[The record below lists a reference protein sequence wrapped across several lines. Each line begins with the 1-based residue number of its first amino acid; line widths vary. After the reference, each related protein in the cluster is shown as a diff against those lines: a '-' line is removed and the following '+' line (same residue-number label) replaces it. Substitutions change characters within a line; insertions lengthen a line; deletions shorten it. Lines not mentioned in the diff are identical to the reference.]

1 MISVLSKPVDQIG
14 IHDIAALIE
23 SKVPEGEQ
31 IEFKESLSTKRHSI
45 DPWISGNGQ
54 IGERAKKE
62 ILEESVAFANAYGGT
77 LLLGIGESDTKPS
90 VAAKISPVPR
100 CAELVERLKL
110 VFRDCVEPQLPQLE
124 IFAVLTK
131 GDDGVVI
138 IRVGRSRL
146 APHRV
151 TTTLVCPVR
160 RADRCEKMT
169 MREIQDMTLNVSRGL
184 ERLEKQLSARSAR
197 FQQEFKRLK
206 TPEDAFGIRLTATPV
221 GEAIRFE
228 RVFRENRIVEEL
240 DQSWY
245 KVLYQPGSGETGAR
259 IGRDGY
265 VLSVGESASERAVR
279 DIFCENFPSLWRP
292 MLRTAR
298 AEPDPS
304 GTNLSLYSYREIHC
318 DGLVELGFVAV
329 RQIFVGGNG
338 RLPPLFPLPMFANL
352 AVWADCVRCHANT
365 PAAEYA
371 LEVELCVKGGPVQIR
386 GERGAGAVDL
396 QPGST
401 PFPRYS
407 LGSPHEFNTLLELF
421 DRDFEN
427 FLGREIRDDQGLCII
442 DNWPEQGKPAT

>member
-14 IHDIAALIE
+14 IHDIASLIE

-31 IEFKESLSTKRHSI
+31 IEFKESLSTKGHSI

-77 LLLGIGESDTKPS
+77 LLLGIGESDTTPS
-90 VAAKISPVPR
+90 VADRISPVPR

-124 IFAVLTK
+124 VFAVPTK

-245 KVLYQPGSGETGAR
+245 KVLYQPGSGEKCGR
-259 IGRDGY
+259 VGRDGY
-265 VLSVGESASERAVR
+265 MLSIGESASERAVR
-279 DIFCENFPSLWRP
+279 DIFCEKSTSLWRP
-292 MLRTAR
+292 LLRAAR
-298 AEPDPS
+298 AELDS
-304 GTNLSLYSYREIHC
+304 NHLSTDLPLNSYREIHC

-338 RLPPLFPLPMFANL
+338 RLPPLFPMPMFANL
-352 AVWADCVRCHANT
+352 AVWADRVRCQANT

-371 LEVELCVKGGPVQIR
+371 LEIGLCVKGGPVQIR
-386 GERGAGAVDL
+386 GELGAEKGTL

-401 PFPRYS
+401 RFPRYS
-407 LGSPHEFNTLLELF
+407 LGSPHEFNNLLGLF

-427 FLGREIRDDQGLCII
+427 FLGREILEDQGRCTIEVAGI
-442 DNWPEQGKPAT
+442 G